1 MTKKILSVIF
11 ALVVLAAMGCSNAT
25 ASTQTSSTVEATQTV
40 KIGALQGPTA
50 LSFLKMWDDGT
61 QLDGM
66 DAEYEL
72 LSAPDAMV
80 AELAKG
86 TYDIACLPLNTAA
99 TLFNKGTDYRLVGI
113 CTWGNM
119 YIISTDDSIQ
129 SIEDLAGKTISVSQ
143 QGATPDVILRYAL
156 KEAGLT
162 KKVTIDYT
170 LTAHADLAASVIS
183 GQTTLALMP
192 EPFVS
197 NIIAK
202 NDAVKVVVDMQQ
214 VWADITGGEP
224 YIPMSAIVV
233 KGSFADENPE
243 AMIEFIAAQT
253 ASAEYTAN
261 VNELAELAE
270 KHGVTL
276 PAVAIINGT
285 PRCNIFFKTT
295 ADSRT
300 EIDNY
305 FNIILGFSPDDIGGV
320 MPSEAFF
327 ATFS

>member
-1 MTKKILSVIF
+1 MKKVFLLIIAFILLTAF
-11 ALVVLAAMGCSNAT
+11 GCSN
-25 ASTQTSSTVEATQTV
+25 TSSTPATSSFEAAKTI
-40 KIGALQGPTA
+40 KIAALQGPTA
-50 LSFLKMWDDGT
+50 LSFLKMWDDETKLG
-61 QLDGM
+61 GVNV
-66 DAEYEL
+66 EYEL

-119 YIISTDDSIQ
+119 YIVSTDTTIKSLT
-129 SIEDLAGKTISVSQ
+129 DLSGKTVAVSQ

-156 KEAGLT
+156 QKAELS
-162 KKVTIDYT
+162 KKVTLDYT

-183 GQTTLALMP
+183 GQTKIALMP

-202 NDAVKVVVDMQQ
+202 NPAVKIVVDMQQ
-214 VWADITGGEP
+214 VWASTTGGQP
-224 YIPMSAIVV
+224 YIPVSAIVV
-233 KGSFADENPE
+233 NGSFADANHD
-243 AMIEFIAAQT
+243 AMVDFINAQK
-253 ASAEYTAN
+253 ASAQYTTN
-261 VNELAELAE
+261 VNELADLAE

-276 PAVAIINGT
+276 PAAAIISGT
-285 PRCNIFFKTT
+285 PRCNIFFKDT
-295 ADSRT
+295 ADARN
-300 EIDNY
+300 EIKNY
-305 FNIILGFSPDDIGGV
+305 FNIILGFSPTDIGGV

-327 ATFS
+327 ATFK